1 MTAKNVLVTGAS
13 GFLGRRLVEELV
25 RAGHSVRAVTRGSP
39 SFPGA
44 VSVAFI
50 ADLSGQV
57 DWRPILE
64 GIDVVIHLAGVAHA
78 DLKGADLP
86 TFDLVNWIATQN
98 LASAAKQAGIERF
111 VFVSSVRAQVGPSAP
126 RVIDEDNELHP
137 TDHYGRSKLAAES
150 AVRAAGIPFTI
161 LRPVAVYGPHP
172 RGNIRT
178 LLRLAMMPW
187 PLPFQGLT
195 SRRSLLGIDNFVSAV
210 VFVLGNPAAAGGT
223 YLIADSASFT
233 VRDIFTMLRKA
244 QGRKP
249 GLFYIPPILLHLA
262 LILSDRAQLWQ
273 RINGDLV
280 VDTARLEAL
289 GWRAKVD
296 TYEGVRAMIRAE
308 DATGAP

>member
-1 MTAKNVLVTGAS
+1 MTAKNILVTGAS
-13 GFLGRRLVEELV
+13 GFLGRQLVEELV
-25 RAGHSVRAVTRGSP
+25 RSGHSVRAATRSSP

-44 VSVAFI
+44 VNVTLI
-50 ADLSGQV
+50 PDLSRPV
-57 DWRPILE
+57 DWRPFLE
-64 GIDVVIHLAGVAHA
+64 GIDIVIHLAGVAHA

-86 TFDLVNWIATQN
+86 TFDSVNWIATQN
-98 LASAAKQAGIERF
+98 LALAARQSGIERF
-111 VFVSSVRAQVGPSAP
+111 IFVSSVRAQVGPSAT
-126 RVIDEDNELHP
+126 RVVDEEHELHP

-150 AVRAAGIPFTI
+150 AVRAAGVPFTI

-195 SRRSLLGIDNFVSAV
+195 SRRSLLGIDNFISAV
-210 VFVLGNPAAAGGT
+210 LFVLDNPAAAGGT
-223 YLIADSASFT
+223 YLVADSAPYT

-244 QGRKP
+244 QGREA
-249 GLFYIPPILLHLA
+249 GLFYIPPFLLRLA
-262 LILSDRAQLWQ
+262 LILADRAQLWQ

-280 VDTARLEAL
+280 VDTGKLRTL

-296 TYEGVRAMIRAE
+296 TYEGVVAMIRAE
-308 DATGAP
+308 NAPSVP